1 MFIWNPSD
9 WTDSITKNRQR
20 IEPDHNYSLIFLLFY
35 PAEIF
40 LSRKEIKK
48 KKVEWSSKK
57 NEELN
62 QHLALFSTR
71 IYKCIYLKILI
82 SLL

>member
-1 MFIWNPSD
+1 MTRMFIWNPSD

-40 LSRKEIKK
+40 LSRKEK
-48 KKVEWSSKK
+48 KKVE
-57 NEELN
+57 
-62 QHLALFSTR
+62 
-71 IYKCIYLKILI
+71 
-82 SLL
+82 

>member
-1 MFIWNPSD
+1 MTRMFIWNPSD

-48 KKVEWSSKK
+48 KKSNNHLKK
-57 NEELN
+57 TKN
-62 QHLALFSTR
+62 
-71 IYKCIYLKILI
+71 
-82 SLL
+82 